1 MSSNDNI
8 PRDSRGRFRK
18 GKPGGP
24 GRPFGSLSGVKAPLA
39 FFRDV
44 VRNWEQYGE
53 ATLTQL
59 VLTDPA
65 RYVMLMS
72 AIAAGDF
79 RVRRRRHGDGQDR
92 SA

>member
-24 GRPFGSLSGVKAPLA
+24 GRPFGSLSRVKAPLA

-44 VRNWEQYGE
+44 VRNWEQHGE

-59 VLTDPA
+59 ILTDPA
-65 RYVMLMS
+65 RYVLLMS

-79 RVRRRRHGDGQDR
+79 RVRRRRRG
-92 SA
+92 